1 MKYLLLGLLKI
12 YRWLISPLLG
22 NNCRFYPSCSHYAE
36 QALLQHGLGYGLWL
50 TLRRLL
56 RCHPWHPGGYDP
68 VPEDEVES
76 AIVDSEKSLPRT
88 ERLKSEGLNKNC
100 CLKQRAK

>member
-1 MKYLLLGLLKI
+1 MKRLLLRLLKI

-36 QALLQHGLGYGLWL
+36 QALQQHGVSYGLWL
-50 TLRRLL
+50 TVRRLL
-56 RCHPWHPGGYDP
+56 CCHPWHPGGYDP
-68 VPEDEVES
+68 VPGDDAASVM
-76 AIVDSEKSLPRT
+76 VDSEKSLPRT
-88 ERLKSEGLNKNC
+88 DRLKSDGLNKYC